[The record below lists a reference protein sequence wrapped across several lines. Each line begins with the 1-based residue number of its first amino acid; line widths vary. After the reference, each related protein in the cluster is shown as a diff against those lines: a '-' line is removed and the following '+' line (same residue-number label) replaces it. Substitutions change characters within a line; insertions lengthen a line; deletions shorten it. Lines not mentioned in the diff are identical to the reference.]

1 MNVFQR
7 IKYIILI
14 LSKHS
19 LDGNVIGVK
28 GGVALGDALKVNM
41 TLQTLR

>member
-1 MNVFQR
+1 M
-7 IKYIILI
+7 

-19 LDGNVIGVK
+19 LDGNDIGVK
-28 GGVALGDALKVNM
+28 GSVVLGEALKVNM

>member
-1 MNVFQR
+1 M
-7 IKYIILI
+7 

-19 LDGNVIGVK
+19 LDGNLIGNE
-28 GGVALGDALKVNM
+28 GSVAFGEALKVNM